1 MIGDDEVDVQ
11 VARALRGLGAADA
24 AVDGDDQAHALGV
37 QAVDRRR
44 LQAVAVANP
53 LGDEVDHVP
62 AEHLERAP
70 EDDGRGDPV
79 DVVVAVNRD
88 PLFSCDCLFDPFDR
102 LRQIREQERVV
113 EMIQRRFEESRGRVG
128 VAQPAQ
134 AQQTGDGWVDVQRG
148 AQAGGLLIV
157 ARQVLPEQRLH
168 GRSASPGGG
177 AAVSTNAVPSVP
189 IRRNLS

>member
-1 MIGDDEVDVQ
+1 MIEVD
-11 VARALRGLGAADA
+11 AELACAPRRLGTADA
-24 AVDGDDQAHALGV
+24 AVDRDDQPHPLGV

-44 LQAVAVANP
+44 LQAVAIAHP
-53 LGDEVDHVP
+53 LGDEVDHVS

-70 EDDGRGDPV
+70 EDDGRRDPV

-88 PLFSCDCLFDPFDR
+88 ALSSRDGLFDPFDSPR
-102 LRQIREQERVV
+102 HIREQERVV
-113 EMIQRRFEESRGRVG
+113 KMIQRRLEESRGRVW
-128 VAQPAQ
+128 VTQPAQ
-134 AQQTGDGWVDVQRG
+134 AQQTRDRGMDVQRG

-168 GRSASPGGG
+168 GRSASTGVG
-177 AAVSTNAVPSVP
+177 AAVSTNAVPSDP